1 MPPAHRHPWD
11 RQTRRAVKGRAGEAA
26 LPGAR
31 LGTRA
36 GRKAQ
41 EKGEAGDPLSPRGDP
56 GARETPWSPR
66 CRSTDLTGWP
76 RIDLEVGAAPIRIV
90 QGALIVFLHIP
101 CIVRKMGTWRRGRET
116 AIAVCVHPRLRLYT
130 SLSNPFP
137 LGKKSREVGE
147 QEF

>member
-76 RIDLEVGAAPIRIV
+76 RIGSGGWRCSYSYRSGCVDSFSPHPLYCQENGNMEKGKGNCHRSLCTSKTKA
-90 QGALIVFLHIP
+90 LHIAF
-101 CIVRKMGTWRRGRET
+101 E
-116 AIAVCVHPRLRLYT
+116 
-130 SLSNPFP
+130 SFP
-137 LGKKSREVGE
+137 SGKKVP
-147 QEF
+147 